1 MSLGHVM
8 ELFGES
14 PEEESNDDKKKSQ
27 QKITIVSD
35 SEDVSGLETSL
46 QEGLVRRL
54 MIRWRSRH
62 QRQKRRLFNRRKT
75 ATDEAVNL
83 EETTEETTIV
93 EAETAEVSETV
104 KSEEEALTEISGTEV
119 IYHF

>member
-1 MSLGHVM
+1 
-8 ELFGES
+8 
-14 PEEESNDDKKKSQ
+14 
-27 QKITIVSD
+27 
-35 SEDVSGLETSL
+35 
-46 QEGLVRRL
+46 

-62 QRQKRRLFNRRKT
+62 QRQKKT
-75 ATDEAVNL
+75 PTHSTEEKLATDEAVNL

-119 IYHF
+119 ISTTSEEEIFHNHR